1 MRIDEALL
9 DSNLL
14 GAGLG
19 DAGTYSTWLSVLRA
33 AFGLKLSTADKALF
47 DAVSGGRE
55 APAAPVAECW
65 VIAGRRSGESRMAG
79 AIAVHV
85 AALVDHH
92 LARGETGTV
101 LVLSA
106 TRGQARTVFK
116 YCIGY
121 LEAAPLLAR
130 EIESITQDEIRL
142 RNGVVIATH
151 VNNYR
156 SVRGRTILCA
166 ICDEISFWHDDTSAN
181 PDKEVIRALTPA
193 LVHSGGTLCC
203 ISTPYRRL
211 GLLWERYRA
220 HFGQDSEDVL
230 VVQGAS
236 TAFNP
241 TLKQKMI
248 DRAIADDPEGAEA
261 EWNAQF
267 RADIASFLDDELIT
281 SAVRPGP
288 RELPPRRE
296 HSYHCFID
304 ASGGKSD
311 SYCMTIGH
319 REGETFIADIVIGQ
333 PPKFNPAEVTE
344 RFAQVVHAYGIR
356 RVTGDNYGAEWVAT
370 AWRSHGLGYDR
381 SDLPASQLYQEC
393 VPLFTREQISIPDHP
408 QLIRHLRLLER
419 RTSRMGKDAIT
430 HPPGGHDDFA
440 NSLAGCARIATARGP
455 GCFTAAIRGPFECS
469 CQPK

>member
-1 MRIDEALL
+1 MNIDAALC
-9 DSNLL
+9 DGNLL
-14 GAGLG
+14 GAALG
-19 DAGTYSTWLSVLRA
+19 DASTYSTWLSVLRA
-33 AFGLKLSTADKALF
+33 AFGLKLSANDKALF
-47 DAVSGGRE
+47 DAVSGGRD

-65 VIAGRRSGESRMAG
+65 IIAGRRSGKSRLAG

-92 LARGETGTV
+92 LSAGETGTV

-106 TRGQARTVFK
+106 TVGQARTVFR
-116 YCIGY
+116 YCRGY
-121 LEAAPLLAR
+121 LESAPLLAR

-166 ICDEISFWHDDTSAN
+166 ICDEISFWRDDTSAN

-193 LVHSGGTLCC
+193 LVHSGGMLCC

-211 GLLWERYRA
+211 GLLWERYRQ
-220 HFGQDSEDVL
+220 HFGQNSEDVL
-230 VVQGAS
+230 VVQGTS

-241 TLKQKMI
+241 TLKQRMI

-267 RADIASFLDDELIT
+267 RTDIASFLDDELVT
-281 SAVRPGP
+281 SAIRSGP
-288 RELPPRRE
+288 RELPPRYG
-296 HSYHCFID
+296 HTYHAFVD
-304 ASGGKSD
+304 PSGGRSD
-311 SYCMTIGH
+311 SYTMTIGH
-319 REGETFIADIVIGQ
+319 REGERFIADVVIGQ

-344 RFAQVVHAYGIR
+344 RFAQIVRAYR
-356 RVTGDNYGAEWVAT
+356 CTRVTGDNYSGEWVKE
-370 AWRSHGLGYDR
+370 AWAGNGISYER
-381 SDLPASQLYQEC
+381 SDLPASQLYQEA
-393 VPLFTREQISIPDHP
+393 VPLFTREEISIPDHP
-408 QLIRHLRLLER
+408 QLLRELRLLER
-419 RTSRMGKDAIT
+419 RTSRAGKDCIT

-440 NSLAGCARIATARGP
+440 NSLAGCARIATVRGP
-455 GCFTAAIRGPFECS
+455 SCFVGTIRGAF
-469 CQPK
+469 

>member
-1 MRIDEALL
+1 MNIDAALC
-9 DSNLL
+9 DGNLL

-19 DAGTYSTWLSVLRA
+19 DASTYSTWLSVLRA
-33 AFGLKLSTADKALF
+33 AFGLKLSANDKALF

-55 APAAPVAECW
+55 APTAPVAECW
-65 VIAGRRSGESRMAG
+65 VIAGRRSGKSRMAG

-92 LARGETGTV
+92 LAAGETGTV

-166 ICDEISFWHDDTSAN
+166 ICDEISFWRDDTSAN

-193 LVHSGGTLCC
+193 LVHSGGLLCC

-211 GLLWERYRA
+211 GSLWERYRA
-220 HFGQDSEDVL
+220 HFGQNSPDVL

-241 TLKQKMI
+241 TLKQRMI

-281 SAVRPGP
+281 SAIRPGP
-288 RELPPRRE
+288 RELPPRYDK
-296 HSYHCFID
+296 SYHAFVD
-304 ASGGKSD
+304 PSGGRSD
-311 SYCMTIGH
+311 AYTMTIGH
-319 REGETFIADIVIGQ
+319 REGERFIADVVIGQ
-333 PPKFNPAEVTE
+333 PPKFNPSEVTE
-344 RFAQVVHAYGIR
+344 RFAQIVRAYR
-356 RVTGDNYGAEWVAT
+356 CPRVTGDNYGAEWVAD
-370 AWRSHGLGYDR
+370 AWRSQGLVYER
-381 SDLPASQLYQEC
+381 SDMPASQLYQEA
-393 VPLFTREQISIPDHP
+393 VPLFTREEISIPDHP
-408 QLIRHLRLLER
+408 QLIRELRLLER

-440 NSLAGCARIATARGP
+440 NSLAGCARIATVRGP
-455 GCFTAAIRGPFECS
+455 SCFVSTIRGAF
-469 CQPK
+469 